1 MFIDLF
7 IIILFLINNSK
18 PKQKKKKKKKTYYIN
33 QIHFLHN
40 YNFFYSIIITLN
52 NNDTN

>member
-18 PKQKKKKKKKTYYIN
+18 PKQKKKKKTYYIN